1 MNSGTRYHKSSEVV
15 MGCRGANEKA
25 RDVDGE
31 ALPGGNPRT
40 LSREERAETGWQP
53 HRHVDQEGATR
64 VDGVLRGAT
73 PLSAPATNRVG
84 ENVLF
89 EEGQTLVLSGCDDRD
104 EYLLKRDRIQEFV
117 EHMGVALNQYSVFVL
132 AFPSDSF
139 LLEIAVTRKTRK
151 KT

>member
-1 MNSGTRYHKSSEVV
+1 MKKHARLTAKSYLVGIPVPYLDRNGQKLDRSLT
-15 MGCRGANEKA
+15 ATWTKK
-25 RDVDGE
+25 
-31 ALPGGNPRT
+31 T
-40 LSREERAETGWQP
+40 LLELTECFG
-53 HRHVDQEGATR
+53 
-64 VDGVLRGAT
+64 GAT

-84 ENVLF
+84 ENILF

-104 EYLLKRDRIQEFV
+104 EYLLKRDRIQEFA
-117 EHMGVALNQYSVFVL
+117 ERMGVALNQYSVFVL

>member
-64 VDGVLRGAT
+64 VDGVLRGGDPPFGSGNKQGGRKR
-73 PLSAPATNRVG
+73 PLRRGADIGALR
-84 ENVLF
+84 
-89 EEGQTLVLSGCDDRD
+89 LS
-104 EYLLKRDRIQEFV
+104 
-117 EHMGVALNQYSVFVL
+117 
-132 AFPSDSF
+132 
-139 LLEIAVTRKTRK
+139 
-151 KT
+151 